1 MEGMLGIGESK
12 ASFHH
17 SLSSIGKSDEHG
29 NTIAISYVGGTAL
42 RFIPLIVRLAIL
54 VALFFLPFYRQP
66 FLFLPPLLPAPGWYT
81 SLRTWEVFTLT
92 TWLLGVMIYIV
103 YFLFT
108 LVVKNG
114 LYRGVPGAEIHFTR
128 YGKIVYTVRPGEK
141 KFVIDPRV
149 RPFAVVSTR
158 IMTAAMPVVENN
170 TRDNISLRFPGTLVF
185 RVKDTLKLLQAG
197 GFKSFFRQL
206 VDLHTSLMKDE
217 IQRENARHF
226 NRFYVEPVQLPEG
239 HAHTATVVDRLA
251 RLSSN
256 TDSLS
261 VEMLEE
267 LAEIDEINISQLG
280 LEESSGP
287 ARKKII
293 PALQL
298 LADTYGVE
306 IIDHVPGG
314 NLTSD
319 DYLHTLALPLVSG
332 ILRLKQATDIL
343 RSISESVIDVDIQNQ
358 VASRQMLVLEI
369 GKIVRS
375 IKSVTKSIESE
386 DSRKRLSESRTQ
398 TMRNTAH
405 AILTTQLA
413 QIEGLLARVKAGAVN
428 LATAD
433 LLVRTMEKA
442 LAEIESTVETSL
454 PNIDTVIVGK
464 LEQSVITP
472 DLHIVD
478 TLLVESGLKKAIEGL
493 ERGQNADTIDSTGD
507 FARELERV
515 DVNRTIEAIEAALNE
530 ISTGTGMSTTQW
542 TPEKVG
548 ELIENAEKKSASA
561 ALPGAGTPGPAS
573 VAV

>member
-1 MEGMLGIGESK
+1 MLGVGEST

-17 SLSSIGKSDEHG
+17 SLSSIGKSDERG

-42 RFIPLIVRLAIL
+42 RFIPLIMRLAVLI
-54 VALFFLPFYRQP
+54 ALFFLPFYRQP
-66 FLFLPPLLPAPGWYT
+66 LLFLPPVAAAPEWYT
-81 SLRTWEVFTLT
+81 NLRNWEVFTLT
-92 TWLLGVMIYIV
+92 TWALGVMIYV
-103 YFLFT
+103 MYFLFT

-114 LYRGVPGAEIHFTR
+114 LYRGVPGAEIHFSR

-185 RVKDTLKLLQAG
+185 RVNDTLKLLQAG

-239 HAHTATVVDRLA
+239 HAHTTTVVDRLA

-280 LEESSGP
+280 LQESSAP

-319 DYLHTLALPLVSG
+319 EYLHTLALPLVSG
-332 ILRLKQATDIL
+332 ILRLKQATEIL
-343 RSISESVIDVDIQNQ
+343 RSISESVINVDIQNQ

-375 IKSVTKSIESE
+375 IKSVTKSLESE

-398 TMRNTAH
+398 TMRNTAQ

-413 QIEGLLARVKAGAVN
+413 QIEGLLARVKAGAVS
-428 LATAD
+428 LASAD

-442 LAEIESTVETSL
+442 LAEIESAVETSL

-464 LEQSVITP
+464 LDGSVITP
-472 DLHIVD
+472 DLNIVD
-478 TLLVESGLKKAIEGL
+478 TLLVDSGLAKAIQEL
-493 ERGQNADTIDSTGD
+493 ERSQKAESADPTGD

-515 DVNRTIEAIEAALNE
+515 DATRTIEAIQAALDK
-530 ISTGTGMSTTQW
+530 ISTGTGMSATQW
-542 TPEKVG
+542 TPEKVS
-548 ELIENAEKKSASA
+548 ELIDNAEKKAAGGAAPPSAGTAASA
-561 ALPGAGTPGPAS
+561 G
-573 VAV
+573 VVV